1 MHPKGILD
9 EKKIVCCV
17 KINFQVKEKNLLQ
30 CKMSAIMDT
39 AKYWG
44 CSEVAS
50 STGAAS
56 SRSG

>member
-30 CKMSAIMDT
+30 CKMSVIMDT
-39 AKYWG
+39 DILG
-44 CSEVAS
+44 LQ
-50 STGAAS
+50 
-56 SRSG
+56 